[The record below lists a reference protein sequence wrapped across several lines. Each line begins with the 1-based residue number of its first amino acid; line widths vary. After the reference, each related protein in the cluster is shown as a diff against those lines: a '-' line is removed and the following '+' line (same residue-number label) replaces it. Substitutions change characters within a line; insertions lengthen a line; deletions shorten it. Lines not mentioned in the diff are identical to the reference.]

1 MASITALIVVI
12 LFALESRIRLPV
24 FDQSGVL
31 RGANLIIG
39 SAVGVLALSE
49 LLILGVVS
57 LTPPQA
63 FTAVA
68 VAILVTLGLLFAH
81 RRRRWM
87 EVLGY
92 PLLVVA
98 ATALSVTLI
107 PLRSSIR
114 SLRSSGVNM
123 RPAGILM
130 VVVSFLVILG
140 ALTWIIVMALK
151 RRRFGWAAFIGAML
165 VWIIV
170 IEIWGDFATP
180 VSFVTFDLL
189 LTVLLG
195 IAAVA
200 FVTGVQSAID
210 GYEIVA
216 VIAVTFI
223 LAVVG
228 PGVAVIW
235 KQTAALVDKQNQ
247 RRAVQTLSITALLY
261 CQLAAAI
268 GMSTVKLSDSLDALS
283 SGGLGYLSIPLLLL
297 LVAAHNPRTVR

>member
-1 MASITALIVVI
+1 
-12 LFALESRIRLPV
+12 
-24 FDQSGVL
+24 
-31 RGANLIIG
+31 
-39 SAVGVLALSE
+39 
-49 LLILGVVS
+49 
-57 LTPPQA
+57 
-63 FTAVA
+63 
-68 VAILVTLGLLFAH
+68 
-81 RRRRWM
+81 
-87 EVLGY
+87 
-92 PLLVVA
+92 
-98 ATALSVTLI
+98 
-107 PLRSSIR
+107 
-114 SLRSSGVNM
+114 
-123 RPAGILM
+123 
-130 VVVSFLVILG
+130 
-140 ALTWIIVMALK
+140 MALK

-216 VIAVTFI
+216 VIAVTSILIEFGRLTDLIPKAFSAWPFI